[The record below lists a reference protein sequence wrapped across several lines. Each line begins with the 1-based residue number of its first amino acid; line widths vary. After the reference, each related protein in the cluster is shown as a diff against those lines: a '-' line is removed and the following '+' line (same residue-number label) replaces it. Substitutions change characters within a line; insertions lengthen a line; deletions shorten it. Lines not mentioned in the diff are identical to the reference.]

1 MHAPTPARPSLARNV
16 AVLAGCQA
24 LFFMCNTIVISAAA
38 LIGLQLAPAPA
49 LATVP
54 LGLQFIGTMTATM
67 PASLLM
73 QQVGRRPGLMLGA
86 ALGILAGFLGWLAI
100 MRASFL
106 LFAASGVVYGAFSAF
121 CQYYRFSAADAAD
134 AADTADPAAAR
145 ARAVAWVLAGGVIA
159 ALLGPELAK
168 ATRDVFAPVLFA
180 GCYAA
185 VAALAAL
192 TLLLLALLDLPHARP
207 AAGTGGGRPLL
218 EIVRQPMIVTAF
230 LAALVGY
237 VTMNLLMT
245 ATPLAMLD
253 CGFDFADTAFVIQW
267 HVLGMFLPSF
277 WTGSLIARF
286 GAERIIAT
294 GALINLV
301 CIAVNMSGLELDR
314 FIAGLFLL
322 GLGWN
327 LMFIGGTT
335 LLTACYHRIEMA
347 RVQGL
352 NDLLLF
358 TSVAMSAAAAGALHD
373 LLGWQA
379 MNLAAVPAVL
389 LVLLRL
395 WWRRPG
401 AVAAAR
407 G

>member
-1 MHAPTPARPSLARNV
+1 MRAPSLVRNV
-16 AVLAGCQA
+16 AVLAACQA
-24 LFFMCNTIVISAAA
+24 LFFMCNTIIISASA
-38 LIGLQLAPAPA
+38 LVGLQLAPTPA

-54 LGLQFIGTMTATM
+54 LGLQFVGTMAATM

-73 QQVGRRPGLMLGA
+73 QRIGRRPGLMLGA
-86 ALGILAGFLGWLAI
+86 LLGVLAGLLGWLAVSH
-100 MRASFL
+100 ASFA
-106 LFAASGVVYGAFSAF
+106 LFVIAGFLYGNFAAF
-121 CQYYRFSAADAAD
+121 CQYFRFSAVDAAD
-134 AADTADPAAAR
+134 AARHPDPGAAR

-159 ALLGPELAK
+159 AVAGPELAK
-168 ATRDVFAPVLFA
+168 ATRDLMAPFLFA
-180 GCYAA
+180 GSYAA
-185 VAALAAL
+185 VAGLAAL
-192 TLLLLALLDLPHARP
+192 TLLALALLELPHAYAP
-207 AAGTGGGRPLL
+207 GATSGGRPLA
-218 EIVRQPMIVTAF
+218 EIARQPAIVMAF

-277 WTGSLIARF
+277 WTGGLIARF
-286 GAERIIAT
+286 GAERIIGT
-294 GALINLV
+294 GALINLL
-301 CIAVNMSGLELDR
+301 CIAINLSGLELDR
-314 FIAGLFLL
+314 FVASLFLL

-335 LLTACYHRIEMA
+335 LLTASYRPSEKA

-358 TSVAMSAAAAGALHD
+358 SSVALSATAAGALHEA
-373 LLGWQA
+373 LGWRA
-379 MNLAAVPAVL
+379 MNLAALPAVL
-389 LVLLRL
+389 LVLLLLLTR
-395 WWRRPG
+395 RRPRALEPAG
-401 AVAAAR
+401 